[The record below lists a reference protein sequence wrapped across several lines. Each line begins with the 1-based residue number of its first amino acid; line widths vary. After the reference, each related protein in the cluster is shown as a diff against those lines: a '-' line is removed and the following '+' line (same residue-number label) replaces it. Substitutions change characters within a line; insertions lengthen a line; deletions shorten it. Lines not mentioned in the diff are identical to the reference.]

1 MYCVLFRNTSM
12 KWIVIFSCVSMLF
25 VIDNISVSGKLTE
38 RSSLEC
44 YEACSESKFGD
55 EQVAS
60 NDFSLNHRNGTEESL
75 QHSFVTPLRAEKLLR
90 ECIFDREKIIILAQT
105 LIWFTR
111 STYRVTL
118 PPLWQPSIII
128 AHRRLII

>member
-1 MYCVLFRNTSM
+1 
-12 KWIVIFSCVSMLF
+12 MLF
-25 VIDNISVSGKLTE
+25 IIDNLCG
-38 RSSLEC
+38 
-44 YEACSESKFGD
+44 SESSNKRSFLEFHETGSESIIED
-55 EQVAS
+55 EQIAS
-60 NDFSLNHRNGTEESL
+60 NDFSLNHRNGKEESL
-75 QHSFVTPLRAEKLLR
+75 QHSFVTPLRGEKLLR
-90 ECIFDREKIIILAQT
+90 ECIFDREKIIILTQT